1 MVFPSAFS
9 AAGEVLRRGSLAIA
23 LVSTD
28 RYSGFLFGAPL
39 IGTLAHM
46 MPLDRVLL
54 AVAVLVLLTAI
65 LASVAREF
73 GEESIKAKDETSSS
87 PLII

>member
-1 MVFPSAFS
+1 VVFPSAFS

-23 LVSTD
+23 LVSTIATAA
-28 RYSGFLFGAPL
+28 FLFGAPL

-54 AVAVLVLLTAI
+54 AVAVLVLVTAI

-73 GEESIKAKDETSSS
+73 GGIDQSER
-87 PLII
+87 